1 MTKSR
6 RSLTR
11 YLCSNPKT
19 EQAKA
24 KCAALEAAVA
34 QGKEEVQ
41 REKASYS
48 SSEEMYK
55 KKVAAAETA
64 KERLYT
70 QLAEQEAELNEL
82 ADERNELLQQV
93 EDLQQERASQG
104 QAQAGSPAK
113 PEAEPGLLLQARAAL
128 ASLSEQHHEVSR
140 ELADTKQELEVAK
153 EALQKNSQHRA
164 SEIALTR

>member
-6 RSLTR
+6 HFLTR
-11 YLCSNPKT
+11 FRCPNPKT

-55 KKVAAAETA
+55 KKVATAETA

-70 QLAEQEAELNEL
+70 QLSGQETELNEL
-82 ADERNELLQQV
+82 ADERDALAQRVQEL
-93 EDLQQERASQG
+93 EEAAASQ
-104 QAQAGSPAK
+104 AGGEK
-113 PEAEPGLLLQARAAL
+113 PVDAERDGLLLQARAAL
-128 ASLSEQHHEVSR
+128 ASLSEQHRAVSR
-140 ELADTKQELEVAK
+140 ELADAKQELGVAK